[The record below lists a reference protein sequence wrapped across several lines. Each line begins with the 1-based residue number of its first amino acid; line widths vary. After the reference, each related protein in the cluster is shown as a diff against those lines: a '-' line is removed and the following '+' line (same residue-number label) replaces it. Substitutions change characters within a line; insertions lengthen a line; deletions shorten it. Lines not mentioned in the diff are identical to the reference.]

1 MAAHRVCAAL
11 ALAEVVVDVDCP
23 LHIWAASGDF
33 LHNANHQVQHVG
45 PICHG
50 IVLAPLHVLH
60 SPARLGV
67 AAAGRSG
74 QADNSA
80 LTSAR

>member
-11 ALAEVVVDVDCP
+11 ALAEVVVDVNRMF
-23 LHIWAASGDF
+23 HVWAASGDF

-67 AAAGRSG
+67 AALAG
-74 QADNSA
+74 QARQTTV
-80 LTSAR
+80 L